1 MWPLLVQNCGYN
13 KNEIPQLENVSK
25 FLKGKSTALIDHKVK
40 LEESSRFFPLLIVA
54 FWPLYL
60 FGALKYLVLGLQIR
74 FFGVKN
80 TKE

>member
-1 MWPLLVQNCGYN
+1 MFLKSKSIILLFTRNVWPLLVQNCGYN

-54 FWPLYL
+54 F
-60 FGALKYLVLGLQIR
+60 
-74 FFGVKN
+74 
-80 TKE
+80 